1 MSRTMPLSRSELITT
16 VSICCFGS
24 ASALAFAVLDWFLS
38 AMGAASLLLIVLAV
52 LLVSLIASIIHA
64 WTYRRNLRL
73 AISPWV
79 LNAGLLTLVF
89 SGAVRDAQIRWNFDR
104 NLRAREE
111 IVRMV
116 ERGEIQPRTDSQ
128 GRSISYGY
136 HVGLSVTF
144 PSEYAGEIDASSDVR
159 VWNLD
164 GAQHVLFVVKRGLFS
179 GIDGFVY
186 RADDLPPVVT
196 PRALHAD
203 KFLGVRQFAPHWW
216 WVGYP
221 D

>member
-1 MSRTMPLSRSELITT
+1 M
-16 VSICCFGS
+16 
-24 ASALAFAVLDWFLS
+24 LAFVILDWFLS
-38 AMGAASLLLIVLAV
+38 MVGSVFLLIIVFSVLLISFIASL
-52 LLVSLIASIIHA
+52 IHT
-64 WTYRRNLRL
+64 WTYRRRVLL

-79 LNAGLLTLVF
+79 LNASLLTLAF
-89 SGAVRDAQIRWNFDR
+89 SGTVREAQIRWNFDR
-104 NLRAREE
+104 NLWARTEV
-111 IVRMV
+111 VRMV
-116 ERGEIQPRTDSQ
+116 ERGDIQLRKDSR
-128 GRSISYGY
+128 GRPLSYGY
-136 HVGLSVTF
+136 HVGLPVEF
-144 PSEYAGEIDASSDVR
+144 PPGYEGEIDATADVR

-196 PRALHAD
+196 PKALHGD